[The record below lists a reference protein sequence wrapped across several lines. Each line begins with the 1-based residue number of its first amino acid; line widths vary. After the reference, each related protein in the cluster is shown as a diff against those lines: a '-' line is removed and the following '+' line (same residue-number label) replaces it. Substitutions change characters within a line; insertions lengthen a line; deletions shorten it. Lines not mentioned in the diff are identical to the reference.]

1 MPQGPVPLPGVTGS
15 ANASVAPIA
24 DAMRVVTKANLFM
37 FISVE
42 IVPGICP
49 ICESLHRSVL
59 IRTRRGGD
67 CHRAD

>member
-1 MPQGPVPLPGVTGS
+1 
-15 ANASVAPIA
+15 
-24 DAMRVVTKANLFM
+24 MRVVTKANLFM